1 MPLFGLTQ
9 WKERL
14 LIQSYGML
22 VRGHLFLCL
31 LLEVL
36 WYTSLKVTVSK
47 YVFLFLPVDTVNP
60 ILLSDGRFS
69 YNYPLRLQ
77 HQCKRRLMASQTI
90 LIFLLSWFACFTV
103 SLYMYENLQLV
114 NCSLI
119 SICVFLLKKL
129 LADQGKSIAS
139 LTFHSLPLIWIT
151 NVPNQ
156 LNLQLYK
163 VLSKLLGSVTVIH
176 LLKLSLF
183 EAISIKCEEIVC
195 FLVTSTH
202 IPHGILLFSITSE
215 CSRWRMPTEE
225 FSGSMLIWMWL

>member
-1 MPLFGLTQ
+1 
-9 WKERL
+9 
-14 LIQSYGML
+14 
-22 VRGHLFLCL
+22 
-31 LLEVL
+31 
-36 WYTSLKVTVSK
+36 
-47 YVFLFLPVDTVNP
+47 
-60 ILLSDGRFS
+60 
-69 YNYPLRLQ
+69 
-77 HQCKRRLMASQTI
+77 
-90 LIFLLSWFACFTV
+90 
-103 SLYMYENLQLV
+103 MYENLQLL
-114 NCSLI
+114 NCGLI

-129 LADQGKSIAS
+129 LADKGKSIAS

-202 IPHGILLFSITSE
+202 IPLGILLFSITSE
-215 CSRWRMPTEE
+215 CSRRRMPTEE
-225 FSGSMLIWMWL
+225 FSGSMLIWM